1 MEVAAGAGAA
11 KRASL
16 PDRAFALLICPPPPL
31 ALSALPRMANAS
43 SSDNSVGNSSDNSA
57 APFVPPP
64 FLVELLD
71 AKSPTGH
78 EFAAQ
83 TVVDKYVRPAV
94 GDANYRKDALGNRF
108 ATVNPDGGA
117 PTVMFAGHIDE
128 IALIITYID
137 DKGFLYFEFLGGH
150 DLVIPSGRRVRIL
163 TKDGPVLGVT
173 GKRAVHLLSPEDRKK
188 VPERHDLWLD
198 IGAKDRADAERLV
211 RIGDP
216 AVYDVSFELLRG
228 SIGVARAFDDKA
240 GCYLVMEALLRLA
253 KEHAQAPLAVR
264 VVSVATTQEEIGTRG
279 AQVAAQ
285 GLAPEIGIAVDVCHA
300 TDHPDADNRK
310 FGRFSLSGGP
320 VIARGPNI
328 NPLVFERLVAV
339 AEALKIPYQIQAES
353 RPTGTDA
360 RVIQMANGGVATGLL
375 SVPLR
380 YMHTPGEIV
389 DLAVIEQGIQ
399 LLVGFIKSL
408 KKDETFT
415 W

>member
-1 MEVAAGAGAA
+1 MPNTQTAA
-11 KRASL
+11 
-16 PDRAFALLICPPPPL
+16 
-31 ALSALPRMANAS
+31 AS
-43 SSDNSVGNSSDNSA
+43 SG
-57 APFVPPP
+57 PCQPPP

-83 TVVDKYVRPAV
+83 AVVDKYVKPHA
-94 GDANYRKDALGNRF
+94 ATYTKDALGNRI
-108 ATVNPDGGA
+108 ATVNPQGG

-128 IALIITYID
+128 IALLVSYVD
-137 DKGFLYFEFLGGH
+137 DKGFLYFDFLGGH

-163 TKDGPVLGVT
+163 TKNGPVLGVT
-173 GKRAVHLLSPEDRKK
+173 GKRAVHLMSPEDRKK
-188 VPERHDLWLD
+188 VPERHDIWLD
-198 IGAKDRADAERLV
+198 IGASSREEALQIV

-216 AVYDVSFELLRG
+216 AVYDAGFELLRG

-240 GCYLVMEALLRLA
+240 GCYIIMETLLRLA
-253 KEHAQAPLAVR
+253 KESPLDAR

-285 GLAPEIGIAVDVCHA
+285 GLNPDVAVAVDVCHS

-310 FGRFSLSGGP
+310 FGRTTLNGGP

-328 NPLVFERLVAV
+328 NPLVFDRLTEV
-339 AEALKIPYQIQAES
+339 AEAQKIPYQVQAEP

-360 RVIQMANGGVATGLL
+360 RAIQMANAGVACGLV

-380 YMHTPGEIV
+380 YMHTPGEVV
-389 DLAVIEQGIQ
+389 DLNVVEQTIQ
-399 LLVGFIKSL
+399 LLTAFTKSL
-408 KKDETFT
+408 KKGESFA